1 MLTTDARVADSEEIG
16 ITWEEIGITWD
27 TKKATELLA
36 ANVDLE
42 G

>member
-1 MLTTDARVADSEEIG
+1 MLTTDARVADS
-16 ITWEEIGITWD
+16 EEIGITWD